1 MTCRQTTEII
11 SFLAIGALLAWVA
24 VAWSPPSESGWLG
37 YAFVSLGA
45 IALAA
50 LVATSLARSA
60 PAAEQAAGQTP
71 DKSPARHDGLGHE
84 KTLETIR
91 SLGLTQFAIDHASDS
106 AFWIGQDGRLMYVNK
121 AACQGLGYTREE
133 LLGMTIHDL
142 SPPRPK
148 EGWPERWLFL
158 KQIGSHTFESIHRTR
173 EGREFPV
180 EVTSNY
186 IEFGGQGYICGFA
199 RNITERKRI
208 ERALREAESKYRDIF
223 ENAVEGIFQSFP
235 EGELLRCNPAMVRI
249 YGYDS
254 AEEFKAAVADG
265 RIYVDPDRRAEF
277 VCLMQAQGSV
287 SEFESQI
294 YRKDGSII
302 WTSEKARTVV
312 NEEGKVLYYEG
323 FVEDITERKR
333 IAEELRQAKEVAE
346 AANRTKSQFLANMS
360 HEIRT
365 PMNGIIGMTEL
376 ALGTDLTDEQR
387 EYLEI
392 VRSSSASLLGLI
404 NDILDFSNVEAGKL
418 QLNPAEFRLRATLD
432 HMFNALAMRA
442 QRKGLELA
450 CSILP
455 DVPDALIGDADRL
468 RQILLNLVDNAIKFT
483 EKGSVIVH
491 VQSELESA
499 EKAMLRFSITDTG
512 IGISEDKQQMIFEA
526 FSQADD
532 SMTRRYGGTGLGLAI
547 SSQLVQIMGGRI
559 WLESKPGHGSAFHLT
574 LPFALPEYALTTLP
588 NQTSS
593 PKLRDVPLLVADDN
607 YANRRILQGMLINW
621 HMRPHLAEG
630 GRSALIALQQA
641 AEMDDPFALV
651 LLDAAM
657 PEMDGFAVAEEIRST
672 PGISDT
678 PIILLTSA
686 DVKQCSAR
694 CQELGIRNYLT
705 KPVKQ
710 VDLHDAIVRTL
721 SLAPEKPRASYALTP
736 AEADDLPVLRQE
748 HDYGASGQ
756 LRILLAEDNLT
767 NQLLVTNLL
776 KKRGHIV
783 VPARSGKEA
792 LAAWAAEKFDLIVMD
807 VQMPEMNGLEATAAI
822 REAEKSNGFHTP
834 ILALTAH
841 STDSDRERCLAAG
854 MDAYISKPI
863 CANDFM
869 SAIARLVPCSVEVIT
884 DRISSKSPPQL
895 LDTKDL
901 MARFDGDTALLQE
914 AAELFRHSYP
924 KLLSQSRD
932 AISRGDAETVERTA
946 HTIKGSVGNF
956 GSTASVEAA
965 IRLEKM
971 GHARDLRHA
980 SEACDALEWEIE
992 RLMPV
997 LTRFV

>member
-1 MTCRQTTEII
+1 MTCRHAIEII

-24 VAWSPPSESGWLG
+24 VAWSPPSESDWLG
-37 YAFVSLGA
+37 YALVSLGA

-60 PAAEQAAGQTP
+60 PAPDKAADQTP
-71 DKSPARHDGLGHE
+71 DTIPSPDDDLAHE
-84 KTLETIR
+84 KALEIIR
-91 SLGLTQFAIDHASDS
+91 SLGLTQFAVDHASDS
-106 AFWIGQDGRLMYVNK
+106 VFWIGQDGRFMYVNE
-121 AACQGLGYTREE
+121 AACRGLGYTREE
-133 LLGMTIHDL
+133 LLAMTIHDIDPL
-142 SPPRPK
+142 RPK

-158 KQIGSHTFESIHRTR
+158 KQTGFHTFESIHRAR
-173 EGREFPV
+173 DGREFPV

-186 IEFGGQGYICGFA
+186 IQFDEQGYVCAFA
-199 RNITERKRI
+199 RNVTERKRI

-223 ENAVEGIFQSFP
+223 ENAVEGIFQSSP
-235 EGELLRCNPAMVRI
+235 EGEILRCNPAMVRI

-254 AEEFKAAVADG
+254 QEEFKAAVADG
-265 RIYVDPDRRAEF
+265 RVYVDPDRRAEF
-277 VCLMQAQGSV
+277 VCLMQTQGSV
-287 SEFESQI
+287 SEFESQV
-294 YRKDGSII
+294 YRKDGSVI

-312 NEEGKVLYYEG
+312 NEKGKTLYYEG

-333 IAEELRQAKEVAE
+333 TAEELRQAKEAAE

-365 PMNGIIGMTEL
+365 PLNGIIGMTEL
-376 ALGTDLTDEQR
+376 ALGTNLTDEQR

-392 VRSSSASLLGLI
+392 ARSSSASLLSLI
-404 NDILDFSNVEAGKL
+404 NDILDFSKVEAGKL

-432 HMFNALAMRA
+432 HMFNTLAMRA

-450 CSILP
+450 CNILP

-483 EKGSVIVH
+483 EKGNVIVH

-499 EKAMLRFSITDTG
+499 EKATLRFSVTDTG

-559 WLESKPGHGSAFHLT
+559 WLESKPGHGSAFHVV
-574 LPFALPEYALTTLP
+574 LPFALPEYAPATLP

-593 PKLRDVPLLVADDN
+593 DRLRDVRLLVVDDN

-630 GRSALIALQQA
+630 GRPALIALEQA
-641 AEMDDPFALV
+641 AEIGEPFALV

-672 PGISDT
+672 HGISDT
-678 PIILLTSA
+678 PVILLTSA

-694 CQELGIRNYLT
+694 CQELGISSCLT

-710 VDLHDAIVRTL
+710 VELHDAIVRTL
-721 SLAPEKPRASYALTP
+721 SLAPEKPRESYAV
-736 AEADDLPVLRQE
+736 EAAKADVLLVRKQGP
-748 HDYGASGQ
+748 DYGAAGQ
-756 LRILLAEDNLT
+756 LRILLAEDNVT
-767 NQLLVTNLL
+767 NQLLVTSLL
-776 KKRGHIV
+776 RKRGHIV

-822 REAEKSNGFHTP
+822 REAEKSNGAHTP

-841 STDSDRERCLAAG
+841 STDDDRERCLAAG
-854 MDAYISKPI
+854 MDDYISKPV
-863 CANDFM
+863 CADDFM
-869 SAIARLVPCSVEVIT
+869 STIASLVPCSVEVIP
-884 DRISSKSPPQL
+884 DGASPKSIPQL
-895 LDTKDL
+895 LDAKEL
-901 MARFDGDTALLQE
+901 MARFDGDTALLRE
-914 AAELFRHSYP
+914 AAELFRLGYP
-924 KLLSQSRD
+924 KLLSQLRD
-932 AISRGDAETVERTA
+932 AISRDDAETVERTA
-946 HTIKGSVGNF
+946 HTVKGSVGNF
-956 GSTASVEAA
+956 GSTSAVEAA

-971 GHARDLRHA
+971 GLARDLRHA
-980 SEACDALEWEIE
+980 TEACDALEWEIE

-997 LTRFV
+997 LAQMV